1 MSELSLKCTPVFARA
16 MKSHDSGKYNV
27 LVFEGGSRSSK
38 TYSLIQFFIV
48 LALQDTHRRRII
60 VSRKKGTWLLSTVW
74 VDFNNILI
82 DMGIAGLAYINNSR
96 HIIRI
101 NHWTF
106 EFVGLDDQQKLHGLT
121 CDIFWINEAMEAT
134 KDDFDQLEQR
144 CSGFAILDYNPTAEE
159 HWIYD
164 NVCRRPD
171 CYFDHSTM
179 LDNPFIPANM
189 RRKILSYE
197 PTPENYANGTADER
211 KWKIYGLGQRA
222 KLEGLIFEKV
232 SLIKEI
238 PFYVQKFWRALDFG
252 FTNDPTA
259 IETVAFHNDCL
270 YVDEE
275 CYDTRMTTPEII
287 EKLKT
292 LPEARSRK
300 IWADNAE
307 PREITEIRNAGL
319 PILSTIKGA
328 GSINFGIDFMQG
340 LRRIYITEHSL
351 NIKKEFNNY
360 TWQQDPKTGHFIN
373 IPVDNYN
380 HAIDGIRY
388 VCTMELLGMAYRNM
402 PNRKSYNG
410 YF

>member
-1 MSELSLKCTPVFARA
+1 MSELNLQCTPIFARA
-16 MKSHDSGKYNV
+16 KKAYDTRKFNV

-48 LALQDTHRRRII
+48 LALYDRGRKRII

-74 VDFNNILI
+74 VDFTNILI
-82 DMGIAGLAYINNSR
+82 DMGIYGLVYVNNSR
-96 HIIRI
+96 HVIKIK
-101 NHWTF
+101 NWTF

-134 KDDFDQLEQR
+134 KDDFDQLEQK

-164 NVCRRPD
+164 NVCRRSD

-179 LDNPFIPANM
+179 LDNPFIPVNM

-197 PTPENYANGTADER
+197 PTPYNYEQGTADER

-222 KLEGLIFEKV
+222 KLEGLIFDKV

-238 PFYVQKFWRALDFG
+238 PFFVTKLWRGLDFG

-259 IETVAFHNDCL
+259 LETVGFHDDCL
-270 YVDEE
+270 YIDEE
-275 CYDTRMTTPEII
+275 CYLTAMVTPDII
-287 EKLKT
+287 KKVKT
-292 LPEARSRK
+292 LPAWNSRK

-307 PREITEIRNAGL
+307 PREITELRNAGL
-319 PILSTIKGA
+319 PVLSTTKGA
-328 GSINFGIDFMQG
+328 GSVNFGIDFMQG
-340 LRRIYITEHSL
+340 LKHIYVTEHSL
-351 NIKKEFNNY
+351 NIKKEFDNY
-360 TWQQDPKTGHFIN
+360 TWMQDPKTGYFTN
-373 IPVDNYN
+373 IPVDSYN

-388 VCTMELLGMAYRNM
+388 VCTMELLGMAYRNR
-402 PNRKSYNG
+402 PQRKSYNG
-410 YF
+410 IF

>member
-1 MSELSLKCTPVFARA
+1 MSELSLQCTPVFDRA
-16 MKSHDSGKYNV
+16 AKAYKTGRFNV

-48 LALQDTHRRRII
+48 LALDGRGRKRII

-74 VDFNNILI
+74 VDFNNILV
-82 DMGIAGLAYINNSR
+82 DMGISHLVYINNSR
-96 HIIRI
+96 HVIKIR
-101 NHWTF
+101 NWTF

-144 CSGFAILDYNPTAEE
+144 CSGLAILDYNPTAEE

-179 LDNPFIPANM
+179 LDNPFIPFNM

-197 PTPENYANGTADER
+197 PTEENFRNGTADER

-222 KLEGLIFEKV
+222 KLEGLIFDKV

-238 PFYVQKFWRALDFG
+238 PFFVTKRWRGLDFG

-259 IETVAFHNDCL
+259 LETVGFHDDCL

-275 CYDTRMTTPEII
+275 CYLTAMTTPDII
-287 EKLKT
+287 RKVKEQ
-292 LPEARSRK
+292 PDWNRRK

-307 PREITEIRNAGL
+307 PREIAELRNAGL
-319 PILSTIKGA
+319 PVLSAVKGA
-328 GSINFGIDFMQG
+328 GSVNFGIDFMQG
-340 LRRIYITEHSL
+340 LKRIYVTEHSL
-351 NIKKEFNNY
+351 NVKKEFDNY
-360 TWQQDPKTGHFIN
+360 TWMQDPKTGHFTN
-373 IPVDNYN
+373 IPVDSYN

-388 VCTMELLGMAYRNM
+388 VCTMELLGMAYRNR
-402 PNRKSYNG
+402 PQRKSYNG
-410 YF
+410 IF